1 MTFFESEEQIDEIYA
16 KILNCISSINKL
28 PDNNALY
35 DYLFVKTQI
44 KPADLLIVFGT
55 TYGFDEYVE
64 GILKL
69 YNEGFVKT
77 ILLTGGKD
85 RTNSHKPESEMMLD
99 CLKSF
104 NLKCDIL
111 IEDKSVNTGENL
123 AFSIPIL
130 QKHFG
135 KIENIKSIIGLGKD
149 FVARRFLMTMAKYFP
164 TAEKMFYPINVFHC
178 DKSNWY
184 NNNIL
189 YQKCLNEWHKI
200 PIYLK
205 KGYIVEI

>member
-1 MTFFESEEQIDEIYA
+1 MKYMDY
-16 KILNCISSINKL
+16 
-28 PDNNALY
+28 NAIY
-35 DYLFVKTQI
+35 DYLFITTPI

-69 YNEGFVKT
+69 YNEGYVKT

-85 RTNSHKPESEMMLD
+85 STNSYKAESEMMLD
-99 CLKSF
+99 FLQPF

-111 IEDKSVNTGENL
+111 IEDKSTNTGENL
-123 AFSIPIL
+123 QFSLPL
-130 QKHFG
+130 LEKEFG
-135 KIENIKSIIGLGKD
+135 KVENIKLIIGLGKN

-184 NNNIL
+184 NNKVL
-189 YQKCLNEWHKI
+189 YQKCLNELQKL
-200 PIYLK
+200 PIYLD

>member
-1 MTFFESEEQIDEIYA
+1 MYNDIYE
-16 KILNCISSINKL
+16 
-28 PDNNALY
+28 
-35 DYLFVKTQI
+35 YLFVTTPI

-69 YNEGFVKT
+69 YNEGYVKT

-85 RTNSHKPESEMMLD
+85 STNSYKAESEMMLD

-184 NNNIL
+184 NNNVL
-189 YQKCLNEWHKI
+189 YFATLLLQPCNGIGSGFFVLPFII
-200 PIYLK
+200 PDIERYLF
-205 KGYIVEI
+205 IFDVICSCSC